1 MPAKLTLVEFA
12 EMLADHKTK
21 DLIEMLYLRMSED
34 DLMEMAD
41 EHDAKKC
48 VECEEVVEDEE
59 GWSDGKLRLF
69 CDDCKVYNL
78 EYRDEYHM
86 CVECGCCVDD
96 DDDEGWRDSNDKL
109 YCYECKQEA
118 DNCEVCSGDED
129 DYDFVE
135 CCDTGCKYKGHYV
148 KKTEADK
155 TDGRTDGEDQ
165 EERKWA
171 SHFVKK
177 EALSS

>member
-34 DLMEMAD
+34 DLMEMAA
-41 EHDAKKC
+41 EHDAEKC
-48 VECEEVVEDEE
+48 VECGEVVEDEE
-59 GWSDGKLRLF
+59 GWRDSKLKLF
-69 CDDCKVYNL
+69 CDDCKKYEL
-78 EYRDEYHM
+78 EY
-86 CVECGCCVDD
+86 
-96 DDDEGWRDSNDKL
+96 
-109 YCYECKQEA
+109 EA
-118 DNCEVCSGDED
+118 ED
-129 DYDFVE
+129 
-135 CCDTGCKYKGHYV
+135 
-148 KKTEADK
+148 
-155 TDGRTDGEDQ
+155 

>member
-34 DLMEMAD
+34 DLAEMAAD
-41 EHDAKKC
+41 KDIEECAICSEPAIMGHDGDAMCRRCYEDNSSEEC
-48 VECEEVVEDEE
+48 VECGEVVGDEE
-59 GWSDGKLRLF
+59 GWRDSKLKLF
-69 CDDCKVYNL
+69 CDDCK
-78 EYRDEYHM
+78 E
-86 CVECGCCVDD
+86 
-96 DDDEGWRDSNDKL
+96 
-109 YCYECKQEA
+109 EA
-118 DNCEVCSGDED
+118 DNYDPHEGIVTHEQCPGDEA

-135 CCDTGCKYKGHYV
+135 CCDRRCVFAGHYV

-155 TDGRTDGEDQ
+155 TDGRTDGDD

-171 SHFVKK
+171 ACMASYFAKS
-177 EALSS
+177 ESLSS

>member
-21 DLIEMLYLRMSED
+21 DLIEMLYNRMSD
-34 DLMEMAD
+34 HDLMEMAD
-41 EHDAKKC
+41 EHDAEKC
-48 VECEEVVEDEE
+48 VECGEVVEDDH
-59 GWSDGKLRLF
+59 GWTDSTGKYY
-69 CDDCKVYNL
+69 CDDCK
-78 EYRDEYHM
+78 E
-86 CVECGCCVDD
+86 
-96 DDDEGWRDSNDKL
+96 
-109 YCYECKQEA
+109 EA
-118 DNCEVCSGDED
+118 DNFEPCSEDEA

-135 CCDTGCKYKGHYV
+135 CCDTTCKFSGHYY

-155 TDGRTDGEDQ
+155 TDGRTDSEDE

-171 SHFVKK
+171 SHFIKK

>member
-34 DLMEMAD
+34 DLMEMAE
-41 EHDAKKC
+41 EHDAERC

-59 GWSDGKLRLF
+59 GWSDGKLRRF
-69 CDDCKVYNL
+69 CDECKVYNL

-86 CVECGCCVDD
+86 CVECGGCV

-109 YCYECKQEA
+109 YCDECKQEA
-118 DNCEVCSGDED
+118 DNCEVCPGDED

-135 CCDTGCKYKGHYV
+135 CCDTGCQYKGHYV

-155 TDGRTDGEDQ
+155 TDGRTDGED

-171 SHFVKK
+171 SHFIKK

>member
-41 EHDAKKC
+41 EHDAEKC
-48 VECEEVVEDEE
+48 VECGEAVYGEE
-59 GWSDGKLRLF
+59 GWRDNKLRLF
-69 CDDCKVYNL
+69 CDDCKVYEL
-78 EYRDEYHM
+78 DYEEEAEDE
-86 CVECGCCVDD
+86 E
-96 DDDEGWRDSNDKL
+96 
-109 YCYECKQEA
+109 
-118 DNCEVCSGDED
+118 CSGNED
-129 DYDFVE
+129 DYE
-135 CCDTGCKYKGHYV
+135 YYPCCDTGCKYRGHYV
-148 KKTEADK
+148 KK
-155 TDGRTDGEDQ
+155 TDGRTDGEDE

-177 EALSS
+177 

>member
-34 DLMEMAD
+34 DLMEMAA
-41 EHDAKKC
+41 EHDAERC
-48 VECEEVVEDEE
+48 VECDEAVDDDEESWTDSKGKQYCHGCKKLADNYEAEDEE
-59 GWSDGKLRLF
+59 CPGD
-69 CDDCKVYNL
+69 
-78 EYRDEYHM
+78 
-86 CVECGCCVDD
+86 
-96 DDDEGWRDSNDKL
+96 
-109 YCYECKQEA
+109 EA
-118 DNCEVCSGDED
+118 DY
-129 DYDFVE
+129 DYEPCFDA
-135 CCDTGCKYKGHYV
+135 GCNFSGHYY
-148 KKTEADK
+148 KKKEADK
-155 TDGRTDGEDQ
+155 TDGRTDGED